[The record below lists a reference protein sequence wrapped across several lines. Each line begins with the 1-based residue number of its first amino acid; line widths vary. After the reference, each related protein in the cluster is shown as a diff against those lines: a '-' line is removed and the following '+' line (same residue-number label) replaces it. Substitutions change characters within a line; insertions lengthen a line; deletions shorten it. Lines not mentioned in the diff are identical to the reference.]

1 MIKGVLIHFKKLDW
15 ILIISA
21 LLLMSIGLLEI
32 YSSSLSKGNFL
43 NFKKQIVFLVI
54 SIFLMFLFS
63 FLDWRIFP
71 ENSYLILVLYFF
83 CLLSLVGLFFFAPEI
98 RGTKG
103 WYKLGL
109 ISIDPIEFTKI
120 MLIILLAKYFSK
132 RHIEMYRISHI
143 LISGVYFLIP
153 AILIFFQPN
162 LGSVLILAILWLGI
176 LIISGI
182 KIRHFFFLLVLFLL
196 ILALG
201 WQFFLKDYQKQ
212 RIISFFQPKFEPK
225 GIGWSQVQSK
235 IAIGSGGI
243 FGQGIFKGSQTQYG
257 FLPEPQTDF
266 IFSAIA
272 EEMGILGVFI
282 LFLSFSI
289 LIWRILK
296 IALSA
301 QSNFPRLFASGFTIL
316 LLTEIFI
323 HIGMN
328 LGLLPI
334 IGISLPFLSYGG
346 SNLIATFV
354 GLGIIQSIKVH

>member
-1 MIKGVLIHFKKLDW
+1 MKSIVLHLRKLDW
-15 ILIISA
+15 VLVISV
-21 LLLMSIGLLEI
+21 LFLVSIGLISI

-63 FLDWRIFP
+63 FFDWRVFK
-71 ENSYLILVLYFF
+71 ENPYLILVLYFL
-83 CLLSLVGLFFFAPEI
+83 CLLSLIGLFSFAPEI
-98 RGTKG
+98 RGTKS
-103 WYKLGL
+103 WYKIGF

-120 MLIILLAKYFSK
+120 ILTILLAKYFSK
-132 RHIEMYRISHI
+132 RHIEMYKISHI
-143 LISGVYFLIP
+143 LISGLYFLVP

-182 KIRHFFFLLVLFLL
+182 KLRHFFLLLSLSLL

-225 GIGWSQVQSK
+225 GIGWSQIQAK
-235 IAIGSGGI
+235 IAIGVGGI
-243 FGQGIFKGSQTQYG
+243 FGQGLFKGSQTQLG

-272 EEMGILGVFI
+272 EEMGLMGI
-282 LFLSFSI
+282 LFLFFLFSI
-289 LIWRILK
+289 LIWRIIK

-301 QSNFPRLFASGFTIL
+301 ESNFPRLFASGLAIL
-316 LLTEIFI
+316 FLSEVFI
-323 HIGMN
+323 HTGMN

-334 IGISLPFLSYGG
+334 IGIPLPLVSYGG
-346 SNLIATFV
+346 SSLIANLI
-354 GLGIIQSIKVH
+354 GLGILQSFRTH